1 MKLFVQGV
9 LIDKTYLFKV
19 ECKNDYNRKF
29 EQLFRVK
36 EVCIDEKVIQSF
48 TDVEVKSL
56 VRSYFYFL
64 TSYHICFFICNLIVI
79 GNLF

>member
-29 EQLFRVK
+29 EQLFKVK
-36 EVCIDEKVIQSF
+36 KVCIDEKVIESF

-64 TSYHICFFICNLIVI
+64 TSYHIGFFICNLIVI